1 VKLSDKGRSILAFF
15 VKRKKMKSLKE
26 VLMIKY
32 YFDHVATN
40 PLLPEVLEE
49 MMPYFKEE
57 FGNPLSVY
65 DLGVRAREAIEK
77 ARQRVADMIKVKP
90 STIVFTS
97 SGAEANNFA
106 LRGIALAR
114 QNQGRH
120 IIVSKVEHHS
130 ILNTARFLE
139 KSGFVVTYLPVDRYG
154 LVDPDVLK
162 KSITKETILIS
173 ITHASSEIGTIEPI
187 KEITQIAK
195 EYNIIV
201 HTDAVA
207 TAGNIPIDVNDL
219 GADLL
224 SMAAHQF
231 YGPKGA
237 GALYIKEGL
246 RIVPLIYGGIQEGGR
261 RAGTENVPAIVGMG
275 KAAEIAKE
283 SLSTRIQHYK
293 KIRDRIIEG
302 ILKIPNVYLTGHP
315 ENRLPHHASF
325 VVEFIEGEAML
336 LMLSMK
342 GIYAAS
348 GSACSSRA
356 LKSSPVL
363 LSLGIPSALAQGSIV
378 FSVGIDNTEEDV
390 DYLLREFPAIVNRL
404 REMSPFSKG
413 WGEESGEKCYTG

>member
-1 VKLSDKGRSILAFF
+1 
-15 VKRKKMKSLKE
+15 
-26 VLMIKY
+26 MIRY

-40 PLLPEVLEE
+40 PLLPEVLDA

-65 DLGVRAREAIEK
+65 DLGIRAREAIEN
-77 ARQRVADMIKVKP
+77 ARQKVADLIKAKP
-90 STIVFTS
+90 QTIVFTS

-114 QNQGRH
+114 QSQGRH

-139 KSGFVVTYLPVDRYG
+139 KNGFVITYLPVDKHG
-154 LVDPDVLK
+154 LVDPETVK

-187 KEITQIAK
+187 KEISHIARTH
-195 EYNIIV
+195 NV
-201 HTDAVA
+201 LLHTDAVA
-207 TAGNIPIDVNDL
+207 TTGNIPVDVNEL
-219 GADLL
+219 GVDLL

-275 KAAEIAKE
+275 KAAELAKQ
-283 SLSTRIQHYK
+283 SMNNRIEHCK

-302 ILKIPNVYLTGHP
+302 VLKIQNVYLTGHP

-363 LSLGIPSALAQGSIV
+363 LSLGISSALAQGSIV
-378 FSVGIDNTEEDV
+378 FSAGISNKEEDV
-390 DYLLREFPAIVNRL
+390 DYLLSEFTGIVNRL

-413 WGEESGEKCYTG
+413 WGEEQGGEKCYTG